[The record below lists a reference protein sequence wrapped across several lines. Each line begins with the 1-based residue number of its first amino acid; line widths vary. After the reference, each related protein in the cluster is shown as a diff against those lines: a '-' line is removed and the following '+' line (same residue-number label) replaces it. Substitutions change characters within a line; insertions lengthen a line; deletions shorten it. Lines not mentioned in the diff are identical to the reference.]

1 MVLERR
7 LRVRVINSVNQSPN
21 DDVGLGAERTYHI
34 DELDDAESALTALI
48 LGDKRL
54 RLGQALGDL
63 RLSQAAAFTEVPQEG
78 TQLLLTR
85 RAQRVAHD
93 GRPRSN
99 TSASAHNPSSGLSHF
114 GINRCT
120 CARNAQSGGNRGKG
134 EDVR

>member
-1 MVLERR
+1 MQRR
-7 LRVRVINSVNQSPN
+7 SRARVIDSVNQLPN
-21 DDVGLGAERTYHI
+21 DDEGLGAERTYHI
-34 DELDDAESALTALI
+34 NELDDAKSALTALV

-63 RLSQAAAFTEVPQEG
+63 RLSQAAAFAEVPQEG

-85 RAQRVAHD
+85 RAQGVAHD

-99 TSASAHNPSSGLSHF
+99 TSASAHNPSSGVSHF
-114 GINRCT
+114 GIMLGS
-120 CARNAQSGGNRGKG
+120 CARNAQSGGNRGRG